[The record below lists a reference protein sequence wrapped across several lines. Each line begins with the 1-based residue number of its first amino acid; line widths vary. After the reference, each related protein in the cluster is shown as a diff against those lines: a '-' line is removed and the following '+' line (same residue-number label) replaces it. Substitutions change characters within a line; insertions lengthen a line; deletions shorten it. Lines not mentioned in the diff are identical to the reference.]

1 MARSKRT
8 ALCLAVIGALMAQ
21 IAMAIYVSTRGL
33 PPHRSTGADN
43 PGNGDNSP
51 IKFGYILE

>member
-1 MARSKRT
+1 LSSSTISSERSLGIAAATRS
-8 ALCLAVIGALMAQ
+8 
-21 IAMAIYVSTRGL
+21 AMAIYVSIRGL
-33 PPHRSTGADN
+33 PPHGSTGADN